1 MAQPETSQEKNKA
14 EEVTSP
20 ENPGAR
26 GRQGFC
32 SFPLWEKRTLCYTWK
47 KAGLLTGALG
57 SQLPSPVP

>member
-26 GRQGFC
+26 GRQGFR
-32 SFPLWEKRTLCYTWK
+32 SFPVWEKRTLCYTWR

-57 SQLPSPVP
+57 S